1 MTKEQFIAAHK
12 HQLAGLMLDAIY
24 TGKAKHGAE
33 LSIFVSMIQHTVS
46 DRLAAMYDSLQ
57 PKPATLPAK
66 PEVTAN
72 GKPTTAGVQSRS

>member
-1 MTKEQFIAAHK
+1 MTKDQFIAAHK

-57 PKPATLPAK
+57 PKPAAPAK

-72 GKPTTAGVQSRS
+72 GKPTTTGVQSRA